1 MQDAM
6 ILKSYLVLPAQERAV
21 FDYSFKSPHKSN
33 TDQNSFG
40 LALVSITFSE
50 IDQKPHDSLEGK

>member
-6 ILKSYLVLPAQERAV
+6 ILKSYLVLPAQERAIL
-21 FDYSFKSPHKSN
+21 DYSFKSPHKSN
-33 TDQNSFG
+33 TDQNSFR

-50 IDQKPHDSLEGK
+50 IGQ